1 MASQLLGAW
10 TAPGRGALV
19 MPAGAKEAMLAQV
32 RGDERVIEGEHFWMT
47 GAIRERSADSA
58 AAAVGFVAERPLL
71 GREPGEGNYAMARVD
86 AAGRLTLTRSVSG
99 GERLLY
105 AVVDGT
111 VLFSSSLRPL
121 LAHPSLARD
130 VDVGALKDVLLSGH
144 PIFGVRTPLVGIDE
158 VKPGHDA
165 HFGAGLVGS
174 QRWTT
179 DDFLCSPEGD
189 LRTLARRFRQALAR
203 AVELAIGDER
213 PVAIALSG
221 GIDSSAI
228 AAAAA
233 EVVETSQ
240 IRAYSWEFDDPTHP
254 VETPYAKMVS
264 TRLGIAHH
272 DVFSIDAPSF
282 LAAIPEHLW
291 RSESAVHWP
300 KAFLT
305 VAAKQLLARGHR
317 RYLTGFGIG
326 SHMMYLRELHRALRL
341 LPTARWLPS
350 TWRRVRF
357 EGASWP
363 HRLERLHPGLEPPHP
378 RLYAMLS
385 EALCHEGLID
395 DHRAMFPS
403 ELHPLLPAEPRS
415 TDSGGRSLADRLQRQ
430 AFSHLVSCIDVTRS
444 EKAAR
449 EIGIHRIAPAHFR
462 MCIPYAYFPIAPPPP
477 AWSADRRHRP
487 GKLLLKRAY
496 RGILPDEVLFRVK
509 DWADAVVSP
518 NWRRR
523 ARVQMLRALPHY
535 PADLAGHDPRLPE
548 LVEWWEPRSI
558 QANCLSQRL
567 WLEMF
572 AAQPPRP
579 EPPTWTQLWKVPD
592 NETVNFENFVPL
604 G

>member
-1 MASQLLGAW
+1 MASQLVGAW
-10 TAPGRGALV
+10 TAPGRGPLAML
-19 MPAGAKEAMLAQV
+19 PEARARMLAQV
-32 RGDERVIEGEHFWMT
+32 RGDGRVIEGEHYWLT
-47 GAIRERSADSA
+47 GTIRERSAEA
-58 AAAVGFVAERPLL
+58 AVAAVGFLARLPIL
-71 GREPGEGNYAMARVD
+71 GNVPPEGNYAMARID
-86 AAGRLTLTRSVSG
+86 GDGRLILTRSVSG
-99 GERLLY
+99 GERLYY
-105 AVVDGT
+105 ALLGGT

-121 LAHPSLARD
+121 LAHPSLAVE
-130 VDVGALKDVLLSGH
+130 VDVPVLKDALLNGH
-144 PIFGVRTPLVGIDE
+144 PVFGTRTPLTGIDE

-165 HFGAGLVGS
+165 CFGRGLSGS

-179 DDFLCSPEGD
+179 DDFLQSPEGD
-189 LRTLARRFRQALAR
+189 LRTLARGFRRALAR

-233 EVVETSQ
+233 EVVETRQ

-254 VETPYAKMVS
+254 IETPYAKLVS
-264 TRLGIAHH
+264 SRLGIAHH
-272 DVFSIDAPSF
+272 DVLSIDAASF
-282 LAAIPEHLW
+282 LGAIPEHLW

-305 VAAKQLLARGHR
+305 VAARQLIARGHR

-326 SHMMYLRELHRALRL
+326 SHMMYLRELYRAIRL
-341 LPTARWLPS
+341 LPSARWLPS
-350 TWRRVRF
+350 LWRRVRF
-357 EGASWP
+357 GRASWP
-363 HRLERLHPGLEPPHP
+363 QRLQRLHPGLEPPHP
-378 RLYAMLS
+378 RLYAMLA
-385 EALCHEGLID
+385 EVLCHEGILD
-395 DHRAMFPS
+395 DHRAMFPP
-403 ELHPLLPAEPRS
+403 ELHPLLPEMPRT
-415 TDSGGRSLADRLQRQ
+415 TDSGGRSLAERLQRQ

-477 AWSADRRHRP
+477 AWSSDRRHRP
-487 GKLLLKRAY
+487 GKLLLKHAY

-523 ARVQMLRALPHY
+523 ARVHMIRALPHY
-535 PADLAGHDPRLPE
+535 PGDLAAHDPRLPD

-572 AAQPPRP
+572 AAQPPSA
-579 EPPTWTQLWKVPD
+579 EPLTWAQLWKVPD
-592 NETVNFENFVPL
+592 DEIVTHDKYVPQ
-604 G
+604 

>member
-1 MASQLLGAW
+1 
-10 TAPGRGALV
+10 RGPLA
-19 MPAGAKEAMLAQV
+19 MPAEIRAAMLAPC
-32 RGDERVIEGEHFWMT
+32 RGDDRVIEGEHFWMT
-47 GAIRERSADSA
+47 GSIRERSVES
-58 AAAVGFVAERPLL
+58 AAAVGFVARRPLL
-71 GREPGEGNYAMARVD
+71 GDDPPEGNYALARVD
-86 AAGRLTLTRSVSG
+86 AGGRLVLTRSVSG
-99 GERLLY
+99 GERLY
-105 AVVDGT
+105 YTVHEQT
-111 VLFSSSLRPL
+111 VLCSSSLRPL
-121 LAHPSLARD
+121 LAHPAMSRE
-130 VDVGALKDVLLSGH
+130 VHVPTLKDVLLSGH
-144 PIFGVRTPLVGIDE
+144 PVFGDRTPLSAIHE

-165 HFGAGLVGS
+165 HFGAGLIGS
-174 QRWTT
+174 QRGTT
-179 DDFLCSPEGD
+179 DDFRRSPEGD
-189 LRTLARRFRQALAR
+189 LRTLARNFRQTLAR

-233 EVVETSQ
+233 EVVETRH

-282 LAAIPEHLW
+282 LGAIPEHLW

-305 VAAKQLLARGHR
+305 VAARQLLARGHR

-326 SHMMYLRELHRALRL
+326 SHMMYLRELYRALRL
-341 LPTARWLPS
+341 LPTARWLPPL
-350 TWRRVRF
+350 WRQVRF
-357 EGASWP
+357 GRTAWP
-363 HRLERLHPGLEPPHP
+363 HHLERLHPGLEPPHP
-378 RLYAMLS
+378 RLYAMLA
-385 EALCHEGLID
+385 EVLCHEGLID
-395 DHRAMFPS
+395 DHRAMFPP
-403 ELHPLLPAEPRS
+403 ELHPLLPPHPRT
-415 TDSGGRSLADRLQRQ
+415 TDAGGRSLAERLQRQ

-462 MCIPYAYFPIAPPPP
+462 MCIPYAYFPIEPPRP

-487 GKLLLKRAY
+487 GKLLLKHAY

-523 ARVQMLRALPHY
+523 ARVHMLRAVPHY
-535 PADLAGHDPRLPE
+535 PGDLARHDPRLPD

-558 QANCLSQRL
+558 QANVLSHRL

-572 AAQPPRP
+572 ATHPPRP
-579 EPPTWTQLWKVPD
+579 EPPTWAQLWHVPD
-592 NETVNFENFVPL
+592 NEIVNHEKFVPL
-604 G
+604 PR